1 MLNFGEVK
9 IGFGISVFF
18 VAYLV
23 GPIGFLWKK
32 QGFLF
37 SDRLAP
43 AEPGRV
49 SGERTKEWIY
59 LCEGEVG

>member
-9 IGFGISVFF
+9 IGFGSSVFF

-23 GPIGFLWKK
+23 GPIGFYGKNR
-32 QGFLF
+32 GFLF

>member
-1 MLNFGEVK
+1 M
-9 IGFGISVFF
+9 FF

-32 QGFLF
+32 IQGFLF

-43 AEPGRV
+43 ADPGRV